1 MKDRVLS
8 EQILKVV
15 QTHPE
20 HAYNYKQIAAVLAIK
35 DPFIRKRIVTLLQ
48 QLAKNGV
55 LKEIERGKYQIKEGN
70 KELVGHIQTVSK
82 GGGYFMSP
90 KIEKDILEKP
100 NQFLEKIQNKE
111 QFEYKNLYF

>member
-1 MKDRVLS
+1 MKDRELA
-8 EQILKVV
+8 ENILKV
-15 QTHPE
+15 TREHPE
-20 HAYNYKQIAAVLAIK
+20 YSYNYKQIAAVLGVK
-35 DPFIRKRIVTLLQ
+35 DAFVRKRIVTLLQ

-90 KIEKDILEKP
+90 KIEKDIYILS
-100 NQFLEKIQNKE
+100 LIHI
-111 QFEYKNLYF
+111 